1 MSRILLANNNQSG
14 RFELSGVLSSAGFD
28 VVTARNG
35 REAVEQ
41 FRKERFDLVIADV
54 ELPVMDGFE
63 VASEI
68 RRRKDV
74 MYVPIIFTSDMPHD
88 TADRVKALEAGGDDY
103 FTQPVE
109 KDELVSRV
117 KAKLRLKK
125 IYDDLT
131 EAREGMKESE
141 EKYRTL
147 VETTNTGFVILDPEG
162 RVVDAN
168 CEYIKLTDR
177 LVLKDILGHSVLE
190 WIAEHDH
197 GKLADAIMQC
207 EKCGYMRNLEIDFVN
222 RKGQVTPVLIN
233 SSVLV
238 TETGGRIMSLCRN
251 ISERRKVREMLAERA
266 MLGEMGAEIS
276 AALAEGETLRDM
288 LQRCCELL
296 VTHLHA
302 TFARIW
308 VLNKEGKTLELQ
320 GSAGLYTRIDGSYS
334 RIPLGQYKYKIGL
347 IGEQRRPHLTNQVI
361 GDPQIQDQDWARRE
375 GMVAF
380 AGYPLVIEDE
390 LVGVMGLF
398 SRRKLTN
405 ITMKALSSV
414 ANKIALGIRR
424 KMAEEAL
431 RESEHAFRR
440 IFDYAADG
448 IYIVGAKD
456 MRTQTCNPIMCRMLG
471 YSREEM
477 SGLGLIHIHPREDL
491 SNILELFEKVT
502 TGEMTRIEDIPVKRK
517 DGSIFYADIDAS
529 PVTLGG
535 KACVMGIFR
544 DVSDRKIMEERLRS
558 TSITDMLTGVLNRR
572 GFFTLAHKQWKLA
585 DRSRKAMALLFI
597 DLDGLKQINDDWG
610 HSAGDLALIDTARI
624 LKESFR
630 ESDII
635 ARIGG
640 DEFAVLIT
648 ELAETDMMDVIT
660 RHVHENVEK
669 QNKEGRRSYHLSISM
684 GIVNYDPQHPRSV
697 DELMTEADALMYE
710 NKKRKFKRK
719 IRDTS

>member
-14 RFELSGVLSSAGFD
+14 RFALAGLLSSAGFD

-74 MYVPIIFTSDMPHD
+74 MYVPIIFTSDAYHD

-109 KDELVSRV
+109 RDELVSRV

-125 IYDDLT
+125 IYDELA

-147 VETTNTGFVILDPEG
+147 VETTNTGFVILDMEG

-168 CEYIKLTDR
+168 CEYVKLTGH
-177 LVLKDILGHSVLE
+177 LVLKEIVGRSVLE
-190 WIAEHDH
+190 WTAEHDH
-197 GKLADAIMQC
+197 GRLADELMQC
-207 EKCGYMRNLEIDFVN
+207 EKCGYIRNLEIDFLN
-222 RKGQVTPVLIN
+222 KKGHVTPVEIN
-233 SSVLV
+233 SSLLI
-238 TETGGRIMSLCRN
+238 TESGGRIMSLCRN
-251 ISERRKVREMLAERA
+251 ITQRRKVREMLAERA
-266 MLGEMGAEIS
+266 MLGELGADINV
-276 AALAEGETLRDM
+276 ALTEGETLRDM

-296 VTHLHA
+296 VRHLHA
-302 TFARIW
+302 AFARIW
-308 VLNKEGKTLELQ
+308 VLSEEENILELQ
-320 GSAGLYTRIDGSYS
+320 ASAGLYTRIDGSHS
-334 RIPLGQYKYKIGL
+334 RVPVGKYKIGL
-347 IGEQRRPHLTNQVI
+347 LAQHRRPHLTNHVI
-361 GDPQIQDQDWARRE
+361 GDPQIQDQEWARRE

-380 AGYPLVIEDE
+380 AGYPLVIEDR
-390 LVGVMGLF
+390 LVGVLGLF
-398 SRRKLTN
+398 SRKTLTKF
-405 ITMKALSSV
+405 TMKSLASIG
-414 ANKIALGIRR
+414 NKLALGIER
-424 KMAEEAL
+424 KKAEEAL
-431 RESEHAFRR
+431 RESEHAFRC
-440 IFDYAADG
+440 IFDFAADG

-477 SGLGLIHIHPREDL
+477 SDLGVMDIHPREDL
-491 SNILELFEKVT
+491 SHILELLEKVT
-502 TGEMTRIEDIPVKRK
+502 KGEMVRIEDIPVKRK

-529 PVTLGG
+529 PITLGG

-544 DVSDRKIMEERLRS
+544 DISDRKIMEERLRS

-585 DRSRKAMALLFI
+585 DRSRKAMSLLYI
-597 DLDGLKQINDDWG
+597 DLDGLKQINDEWG
-610 HSAGDLALIDTARI
+610 HSAGDRALIDTARI

-648 ELAETDMMDVIT
+648 ELAETDMMEVIT
-660 RHVHENVEK
+660 RHVYENVEK

-684 GIVNYDPQHPRSV
+684 GVVNYDPDHPRSI
-697 DELMTEADALMYE
+697 DELMSQADALMYE
-710 NKKRKFKRK
+710 NKKRKFNRK